1 MASVYSSTSSTSSTS
16 SIRGYGGLASG
27 LDTDSLIES
36 MTYATRAKIAKQKQK
51 VQSYEWKQEAT
62 RSISDKLVTL
72 SRSYTSYTSST
83 NLSSTNFWAK
93 SDVST
98 VGKYKSYV
106 SATGSSSSV
115 DSVSILGVKQLAK
128 QASMS
133 SSSTVSD
140 GALITGDIN
149 ILDSS
154 GNQVT
159 ESVSNL
165 EGQSLTFKYGSTKY
179 SVSLGTGTS
188 TDGYTYD
195 YSTGD
200 SAVESIT
207 KSLQKISMGDGKTLA
222 DVISVTASS
231 SGSDYTLNM
240 KSTDT
245 AGNTIKI
252 TGGSQTA
259 LEALGIVATGG
270 SIDDLSDSDKTITS
284 DGFSST
290 ITGRQDLF
298 TDKTFAERVGGKN
311 VKFTYNGTASTLTF
325 MTQSELEE
333 KLSGLS
339 SKTNADALKVVA
351 DDLQTKLNK
360 AYGTGRISVS
370 VDGDQLSFKTT
381 DPSSGKDD
389 TSSILTITSGS
400 TGVVGKTGALK
411 VNYGESNRLN
421 LSSTLADSGLKGI
434 TTALSGKKTD
444 ATYFTGA
451 YKALE
456 AMESLG
462 SKISDSTSFTDLKK
476 LIKSNNS
483 GLTDTEISKINQAID
498 YFDTEGGASTVS
510 ELKTSMGDYVEERQL
525 NLTINGEEIKGL
537 SYSST
542 LSEIINAVNTSDAG
556 VTMSYMS
563 TTDKFSLVSTAGGV
577 AGDVKIEGS
586 DAAMLFGTKG
596 TDYTVTAGQDAII
609 SVKYDGSDEV
619 VELTRGSN
627 SFNMDGLTVAV
638 TGTFG
643 YEYVKDSTNGNYVL
657 NDDGSYSKIADTT
670 KLYNED
676 GTEATDGAYVKTEAG
691 DLVKASNGI
700 YSSTAKNNTDVVTF
714 DATVDSDAIV
724 DAVSAMI
731 DSLNEIITEVN
742 DQVSKKPDRDYQPL
756 TDEQK
761 EEMTEDQITAWEAKA
776 KAGNLF
782 ADSDLRTLSDNLRSL
797 LSNDYNFKNS
807 LSTYG
812 ISVSDDYSDNG
823 KLVLDEATF
832 TAALKTNAD
841 DIKAL
846 FTDTADDSSG
856 SKGGLM
862 ARIST
867 ITEKY
872 ASTSGATKGI
882 LIESA
887 GSTYAPNSILSNY
900 MQTRID
906 DLNDY
911 IERLQDKLET
921 EQDRYISQFSN
932 LETTISQLNS
942 QSSWLSSSTSS
953 S

>member
-16 SIRGYGGLASG
+16 TIRGYGGLASG

-36 MTYATRAKIAKQKQK
+36 MTYATRAKIAKQQQK
-51 VQSYEWKQEAT
+51 VQTYEWKQEAT
-62 RSISDKLVTL
+62 RSISDKLVNL

-83 NLSSTNFWAK
+83 NLSSTSFWAR
-93 SDVST
+93 SNIST
-98 VGKYKSYV
+98 VGTYKSYV
-106 SATGSSSSV
+106 SATGTSSTV

-133 SSSTVSD
+133 SSTSVSD
-140 GALITGDIN
+140 GALTTGDIT

-154 GNQVT
+154 GNQVS

-179 SVSLGTGTS
+179 SVSLGTGTT

-240 KSTDT
+240 KSTDS
-245 AGNTIKI
+245 AGNTIMI

-259 LEALGIVATGG
+259 LEALGIVTSGG
-270 SIDDLSDSDKTITS
+270 SIDDLSDSDKTIS
-284 DGFSST
+284 EDGFSTT
-290 ITGRQDLF
+290 ITERQDLF
-298 TDKTFAERVGGKN
+298 TDKTFAERVGGMN
-311 VKFTYNGTASTLTF
+311 VKFSYNGTASTLTF

-333 KLSGLS
+333 KLSGLTS
-339 SKTNADALKVVA
+339 NADALQVVA

-360 AYGTGRISVS
+360 AYGTGRVTVS

-381 DPSSGKDD
+381 DPSTGEED

-400 TGVVGKTGALK
+400 TGVVGKYGALK

-421 LSSTLADSGLKGI
+421 LSSTLADSGLSGI
-434 TTALSGKKTD
+434 STALSGKKTT
-444 ATYFTGA
+444 TYFTGA

-456 AMESLG
+456 AMDSLG
-462 SKISDSTSFTDLKK
+462 SKISDDTTLTDLKT
-476 LIKSNNS
+476 LIKSNDS
-483 GLTDTEISKINQAID
+483 SLTDTEISKINQAID
-498 YFDTEGGASTVS
+498 YFESQGAATVS
-510 ELKTSMGDYVEERQL
+510 ELETSMEDYVEERQL

-542 LSEIINAVNTSDAG
+542 LSEIISAVNSSDAG

-563 TTDKFSLVSTAGGV
+563 TSDKFSIVSTAGGV
-577 AGDVKIEGS
+577 AGDVKIEGT
-586 DAAMLFGTKG
+586 DAAMLFGTEG

-609 SVKYDGSDEV
+609 SVKYEGSDEV
-619 VELTRGSN
+619 VELKRGSN
-627 SFNMDGLTVAV
+627 SFNLDGLTVAV

-643 YEYVKDSTNGNYVL
+643 YEYTKDSTNGNYVL

-670 KLYNED
+670 KRYTED
-676 GTEATDGAYVKTEAG
+676 GTEATDGTYVKTEAG
-691 DLVKASNGI
+691 DLVKASNGL
-700 YSSTAKNNTDVVTF
+700 YTYTAKNNTDAVTF
-714 DATVDSDAIV
+714 SATVDSDAIV

-731 DSLNEIITEVN
+731 ESLNEVISEVN
-742 DQVSKKPDRDYQPL
+742 TQVSTKPDRDYQPL

-761 EEMTEDQITAWEAKA
+761 EEMTDDQITAWETNA
-776 KAGNLF
+776 KAGILF
-782 ADSDLRTLSDNLRSL
+782 ADSDLRTLSDNFRSL
-797 LSNDYNFKNS
+797 LSGDYSFKS
-807 LSTYG
+807 ELATYG

-823 KLVLDEATF
+823 KLVFDEATF

-862 ARIST
+862 ARITT

-872 ASTSGATKGI
+872 ASTSGSTKGI
-882 LIESA
+882 LIEEA
-887 GSTYAPNSILSNY
+887 GSTYAPTSVLSNY
-900 MQTRID
+900 YQSRID

-921 EQDRYISQFSN
+921 EQDRYISKFTS
-932 LETTISQLNS
+932 LETLVSQMNS

-953 S
+953 